1 MGLCDIAPHDGGA
14 AVWRHVGARPLV
26 EFETPSD
33 KAKGAVRGYGPAPEE
48 GGLLGTACGILVK
61 PEGFFAKPLGY
72 RSSGPSMCAIRR
84 LGFARDVATFPAL
97 DIGQES

>member
-1 MGLCDIAPHDGGA
+1 
-14 AVWRHVGARPLV
+14 
-26 EFETPSD
+26 
-33 KAKGAVRGYGPAPEE
+33 
-48 GGLLGTACGILVK
+48 LLGTAGGILVK

-72 RSSGPSMCAIRR
+72 RSSGLSMCAIRR